1 MDPDNDLQAAVDRL
15 MDGLTSDL
23 ERLAAIPSVAFPGF
37 PAGPVQEAHDLL
49 VGLLREVGVERI
61 ERIDLPDTAP
71 VIFGEIP
78 PPTPD
83 APTVL
88 LYSHYDVQPPGDESL
103 WRSPPFEPTPVEEAG
118 GGGLRARGIA
128 DDKSNVIA
136 HLGMLRVFG
145 GRPPVG
151 VKIVF
156 EGQEE
161 YGSPFDGYPPTDAER
176 FACDAMVIADLGNLR
191 PGTPTLT
198 TGLRGAA
205 EVTVEVRTLQEP
217 RHSGEF
223 GGAAPDALLVLL
235 KALATLHDVHGDV
248 AVDGLRREQW
258 TGTSYTEDEFR
269 DLAGVTDDLPLL
281 GSGTLGERL
290 WSGPAI
296 TVIGIDAPTVDGAA
310 SAVVPYAR
318 AKLNLRFHPKQD
330 PVEAQELLVRHLRA
344 LKPFGVPLTV
354 TPGDTGPGYEASTG
368 GPAYRAARTALK
380 EAWGTEA
387 SYVATGGSIPLVNGL
402 AQAAPDAEVLLFGAQ
417 DSMCNL
423 HAPNER
429 VLFSELRATVVAMCA
444 FVREYAADFKGAGS

>member
-1 MDPDNDLQAAVDRL
+1 MDARELQAEVDGL
-15 MDGLTSDL
+15 MDGLRADL
-23 ERLAAIPSVAFPGF
+23 ERLAAIPSIAFPGF
-37 PAGPVQEAHDLL
+37 PAEPVREAHDLL
-49 VGLLREVGVERI
+49 AGLLRECGVERV

-71 VIFGEIP
+71 VVFGEIP

-88 LYSHYDVQPPGDESL
+88 LYSHYDVQPAGDEKL
-103 WRSPPFEPTPVEEAG
+103 WRSPPFEPTPVE
-118 GGGLRARGIA
+118 GGLRARGIA

-136 HLGMLRVFG
+136 HLGMLRAFK

-161 YGSPFDGYPPTDAER
+161 YGSPFDGYPPTDPER

-205 EVTVEVRTLQEP
+205 EVVVEVRTLEEP

-235 KALATLHDVHGDV
+235 KALATLHDVRGDV
-248 AVDGLRREQW
+248 AVEGLRREEW
-258 TGTSYTEDEFR
+258 TGTSYAEDEFR
-269 DLAGVTDDLPLL
+269 SLAGVEDGVPLI

-296 TVIGIDAPTVDGAA
+296 TVIGLDAPAVEHAA

-318 AKLNLRFHPKQD
+318 AKLNLRFHPRQD
-330 PVEAQELLVRHLRA
+330 PKEAQARLVEHLRS
-344 LKPFGVPLTV
+344 LTPFGIRLTV
-354 TPGDTGPGYEASTG
+354 TPGDTGPGYEATTG
-368 GPAYRAARTALK
+368 GPAYRAALTALK
-380 EAWGTEA
+380 EAWGTDA

-402 AQAAPDAEVLLFGAQ
+402 AKAAPGAEVLLFGAQ

-429 VLFSELRATVVAMCA
+429 VLFSELRSTVVAMCA
-444 FVREYAADFKGAGS
+444 FVREYAADHRAGTAS

>member
-1 MDPDNDLQAAVDRL
+1 MDARDLQAEV
-15 MDGLTSDL
+15 DGLMEGLRADL
-23 ERLAAIPSVAFPGF
+23 ERLAAIPSIAFPGF
-37 PAGPVQEAHDLL
+37 PAEPVQEAHDLL
-49 VGLLREVGVERI
+49 VGLLRDAGVERI
-61 ERIDLPDTAP
+61 EQIDLPGTAP

-88 LYSHYDVQPPGDESL
+88 LYSHYDVQPPGDEKL
-103 WRSPPFEPTPVEEAG
+103 WKSPPFEPTPVE
-118 GGGLRARGIA
+118 GGLRARGIA

-136 HLGMLRVFG
+136 HLGMLRAFK

-161 YGSPFDGYPPTDAER
+161 YGSPFDDYPPTDPDR

-198 TGLRGAA
+198 TGLRGAS
-205 EVTVEVRTLQEP
+205 EVVVEVRTLEEP

-235 KALATLHDVHGDV
+235 KALATLHDLHGDV
-248 AVDGLRREQW
+248 AVEGLRRDEW

-269 DLAGVTDDLPLL
+269 SLAGVEDGLPLI

-296 TVIGIDAPTVDGAA
+296 TVIGLDAPAVEHAA

-318 AKLNLRFHPKQD
+318 AKLNLRFHPLQD
-330 PVEAQELLVRHLRA
+330 PKEAQARLVDHLSS
-344 LKPFGVPLTV
+344 LKPFGIPLSI
-354 TPGDTGPGYEASTG
+354 TPGDTGPGYEAATG
-368 GPAYRAARTALK
+368 GPAYRAALTALK
-380 EAWGTEA
+380 EAWGTDA

-402 AQAAPDAEVLLFGAQ
+402 AKAAPGAEVLLFGAQ

-429 VLFSELRATVVAMCA
+429 VLFSELRSTVVAMCA
-444 FVREYAADFKGAGS
+444 FVREYAAGFRAGAAS